1 MHSCNFALKRVLH
14 CTHIPET
21 KKTRH
26 FSKDWHKNMCKKFKK
41 LKYNNQYPTNFA
53 SNTLNSEFRDQF
65 YQKYS
70 SMGFIYKQ
78 WILKYYALN
87 NFFLTF
93 RFNHCFILLIC
104 IITNPPIVDR
114 IFVILSL
121 NNYNFPIR
129 GWLISA

>member
-53 SNTLNSEFRDQF
+53 SNTLNSILPEILINETHLQAMDFKICIKQLLLFFR
-65 YQKYS
+65 
-70 SMGFIYKQ
+70 IH
-78 WILKYYALN
+78 
-87 NFFLTF
+87 
-93 RFNHCFILLIC
+93 HCFTLLISN
-104 IITNPPIVDR
+104 T
-114 IFVILSL
+114 
-121 NNYNFPIR
+121 
-129 GWLISA
+129 A